1 MALSDIYYVTVSI
14 SAVTATAAFIISL
27 IDQARERRNLAIQKW
42 QRAVIQQIFQ
52 GTVRVLSFDEI
63 AQRYRNEAVGYGKYN
78 LKAEELSPQAL
89 RLVLLEMVEQ
99 DILEQRKEDKY
110 SLKSFDSGVESYK
123 EAQAEL
129 MNNHNSAMAALQKS
143 NAATMIS
150 EMTNQLQTHMAF
162 ATRISNDVFNIIGDE
177 PFRYAV
183 SDLSIKVS
191 QKMNAPIDVVRGI
204 VMELIARKML
214 EANDRGKVGLG
225 TNVNR
230 SGMTDLER
238 ED

>member
-14 SAVTATAAFIISL
+14 SAVAATAAFIISL

-99 DILEQRKEDKY
+99 DILEQRKEDK
-110 SLKSFDSGVESYK
+110 
-123 EAQAEL
+123 
-129 MNNHNSAMAALQKS
+129 
-143 NAATMIS
+143 
-150 EMTNQLQTHMAF
+150 
-162 ATRISNDVFNIIGDE
+162 
-177 PFRYAV
+177 
-183 SDLSIKVS
+183 
-191 QKMNAPIDVVRGI
+191 
-204 VMELIARKML
+204 
-214 EANDRGKVGLG
+214 
-225 TNVNR
+225 
-230 SGMTDLER
+230 
-238 ED
+238 

>member
-1 MALSDIYYVTVSI
+1 
-14 SAVTATAAFIISL
+14 
-27 IDQARERRNLAIQKW
+27 
-42 QRAVIQQIFQ
+42 
-52 GTVRVLSFDEI
+52 
-63 AQRYRNEAVGYGKYN
+63 
-78 LKAEELSPQAL
+78 
-89 RLVLLEMVEQ
+89 
-99 DILEQRKEDKY
+99 
-110 SLKSFDSGVESYK
+110 
-123 EAQAEL
+123 
-129 MNNHNSAMAALQKS
+129 MAALQKS